1 MVGQKELAFEGQ
13 GEEGQFIDSEDQ
25 GVRPSTEQ
33 RENAGR
39 RLPDL
44 IYPSEPPPLLLLSLH
59 LQDLP
64 APPLE
69 VLRAKVGGY
78 YAGAALQH
86 ESAEH

>member
-1 MVGQKELAFEGQ
+1 LAFEGQ
-13 GEEGQFIDSEDQ
+13 GEEGQFIDFEDQ

-33 RENAGR
+33 REDAGG

-44 IYPSEPPPLLLLSLH
+44 VYPSKPSPFLLISLH

-69 VLRAKVGGY
+69 VLRAKVGGD

-86 ESAEH
+86 KSAEH